1 MIFSCGDITR
11 RMGNVGVGLFAGKTM
26 SALIT
31 RMVLVVTSIGLQT
44 AIALADSPPKLN
56 VNPRCDA
63 AARGAVTAGRNKEAR
78 LADERTA
85 ENALA
90 ENWSKYNAADKT
102 QCIGN
107 VKTGGPPSYV
117 ELLSCLEIMRD
128 SKAIR
133 DGDLLDQ
140 PLAPTNRRR
149 R

>member
-1 MIFSCGDITR
+1 
-11 RMGNVGVGLFAGKTM
+11 M
-26 SALIT
+26 SAFIN
-31 RMVLVVTSIGLQT
+31 MIALVAISLGLPI

-56 VNPRCDA
+56 VNPSCDA
-63 AARGAVTAGRNKEAR
+63 AARGAVTAGRNKEAC

-85 ENALA
+85 EDALA
-90 ENWSKYNAADKT
+90 KNWSKYNVADKT

-107 VKTGGPPSYV
+107 VRTGGPPSYV

-133 DGDLLDQ
+133 QGDLLDQ
-140 PLAPTNRRR
+140 PLGPTNRRR

>member
-1 MIFSCGDITR
+1 
-11 RMGNVGVGLFAGKTM
+11 M
-26 SALIT
+26 SALIN
-31 RMVLVVTSIGLQT
+31 RMVLVATSIGLQT

-56 VNPRCDA
+56 VNQSCDA
-63 AARGAVTAGRNKEAR
+63 ASRGAITAGRNKEAC

-85 ENALA
+85 EDDLA
-90 ENWSKYNAADKT
+90 KNWSKYNAADKT

-133 DGDLLDQ
+133 QTDLLDQ
-140 PLAPTNRRR
+140 PLLPNIRRR

>member
-1 MIFSCGDITR
+1 MP
-11 RMGNVGVGLFAGKTM
+11 
-26 SALIT
+26 ALIN
-31 RMVLVVTSIGLQT
+31 RIALVAISLGLPV
-44 AIALADSPPKLN
+44 AIAFADSPPKLN
-56 VNPRCDA
+56 VNPSCDA
-63 AARGAVTAGRNKEAR
+63 AARGAVTAGRNKEAC

-133 DGDLLDQ
+133 SGDLLDE
-140 PLAPTNRRR
+140 PLGPYGEDAVRRKSSGR
-149 R
+149 HKKKSRAE